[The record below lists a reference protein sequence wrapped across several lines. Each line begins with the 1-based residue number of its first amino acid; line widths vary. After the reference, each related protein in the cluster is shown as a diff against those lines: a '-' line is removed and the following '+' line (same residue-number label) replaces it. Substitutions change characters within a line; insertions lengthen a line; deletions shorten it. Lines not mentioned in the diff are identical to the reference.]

1 MKWTQEKIEWF
12 VSYVP
17 GHTYHEIKQE
27 YKKVFNAEITDNQI
41 KNACPR
47 FKVHTGTRGGLFEK
61 GIIPHNKHKTW
72 DQLGYSKDTQ
82 ERMRKTCFKA
92 GNVPHNAKP
101 IGYERVDK
109 DGYTYIKT
117 EKGFM
122 LKSKYVYEK
131 HYGGLPHGHNVMF
144 VDRDKT
150 NFDPD
155 NLIAVPRK
163 IMPKLVK
170 YDYHDRESMKA
181 AILSAEIEYAVN
193 MAIDEN

>member
-1 MKWTQEKIEWF
+1 MKWTQEKIDWF

-27 YKKVFNAEITDNQI
+27 YKKEFNDEITDNQI
-41 KNACPR
+41 QNGCSR

-72 DQLGYSKDTQ
+72 DQIGYSKDTQ

-92 GNVPHNAKP
+92 GHIPKNAKP
-101 IGYERVDK
+101 IGYERVDRN
-109 DGYTYIKT
+109 GYTYIKT
-117 EKGFM
+117 ENGFI

-131 HYGGLPHGHNVMF
+131 RYGKLPDGYNAMF
-144 VDRDKT
+144 IDRDKT

-170 YDYHDRESMKA
+170 YDYHDRESMQA
-181 AILSAEIEYAVN
+181 AILSAKIEYAVN
-193 MAIDEN
+193 KAKDKL